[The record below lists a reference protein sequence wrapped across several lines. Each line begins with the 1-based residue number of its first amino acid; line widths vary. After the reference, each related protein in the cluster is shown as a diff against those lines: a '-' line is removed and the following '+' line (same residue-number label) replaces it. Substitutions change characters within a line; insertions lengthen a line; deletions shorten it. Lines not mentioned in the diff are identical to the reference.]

1 MGPMTDLPS
10 IEARL
15 EADGGVSNQEG
26 RILLRQPD
34 LSAIDVTGW
43 KWRDIVK
50 IAETGAVLEMSGDWS
65 FLGTV
70 QTEQDPA

>member
-1 MGPMTDLPS
+1 M
-10 IEARL
+10 
-15 EADGGVSNQEG
+15 SNQEG

-43 KWRDIVK
+43 KWREIVK
-50 IAETGAVLEMSGDWS
+50 IAENGAVLEMSGDWS
-65 FLGTV
+65 FSVTV